1 MKKFNLYRL
10 GAALAAFAALA
21 IAAGAGNKF

>member
-1 MKKFNLYRL
+1 MKKFTLYRL

>member
-1 MKKFNLYRL
+1 MKKFNVYRL
-10 GAALAAFAALA
+10 GAALATFAALA

>member
-1 MKKFNLYRL
+1 MKKFTLYRL
-10 GAALAAFAALA
+10 AAALAAFAALA